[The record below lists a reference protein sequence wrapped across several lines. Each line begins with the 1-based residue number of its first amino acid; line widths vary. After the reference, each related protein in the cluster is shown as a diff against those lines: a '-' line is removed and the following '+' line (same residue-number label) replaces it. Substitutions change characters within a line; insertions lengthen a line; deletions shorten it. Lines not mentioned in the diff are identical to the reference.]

1 MKKQNK
7 IYSISSGAL
16 GYDDI
21 CIKSEDIVIVWHDN
35 HGFTLIF
42 YCIATEDIQNA
53 INLLKKTD
61 IDFNSIKYVIVK
73 NLDVKYKYEC

>member
-7 IYSISSGAL
+7 IYSISSGEF

-21 CIKSEDIVIVWHDN
+21 HIKPEDIVIVWLDN
-35 HGFTLIF
+35 HGFSHIF
-42 YCIATEDIQNA
+42 YCIDNEDIQNA
-53 INLLKKTD
+53 INLLKKKD
-61 IDFNSIKYVIVK
+61 IDFNSIKYVIVN

>member
-7 IYSISSGAL
+7 IYSISSGAF

-21 CIKSEDIVIVWHDN
+21 CIKPEDIVIVLLDN
-35 HGFTLIF
+35 HGFTHIF
-42 YCIATEDIQNA
+42 YCIANEDIQNA
-53 INLLKKTD
+53 INLLKKKD
-61 IDFNSIKYVIVK
+61 IDFNSIKYVIVN